1 MNIRA
6 KKPKKVKKAV
16 LARWKKEHLHLYKA
30 AQNPTPKH
38 RLGAN
43 VTTFRLRKGMTQK
56 ALAAKAKVP
65 HPVLKKIEE
74 AHPRSNPTQ
83 SVIEKIALALHVDV
97 IDLYRFMEQS
107 ESIIR

>member
-1 MNIRA
+1 MKA
-6 KKPKKVKKAV
+6 KPKKVQKAT
-16 LARWKKEHLHLYKA
+16 LASWKKHHPHLYKA
-30 AQNPTPKH
+30 AKSPTPKH

-43 VTTFRLRKGMTQK
+43 VTTLRLKKGMTQK

-83 SVIEKIALALHVDV
+83 SVIEKIALALRVDV
-97 IDLYRFMEQS
+97 IDLFRFIEQS
-107 ESIIR
+107 ETIVR